1 MNNVEILSSF
11 ITKDDLLRVI
21 SSLKNQIELEIEAS
35 EIKDKALYRQ
45 QVFVKL
51 NLIFR
56 RQIVLSED
64 EAKDFYE
71 SNPFF
76 FEERV
81 NLFYELIDMV
91 NNEIKVAYIP
101 DKLTLCAFFRIT
113 AETWDNFVSS
123 YSTIK
128 ESIRRTFVS
137 LEEFIISMTT
147 TGVEI
152 GQLKPIAFEKM
163 KLKGKFGGSNL
174 EYHQNPKINSATVIT
189 MQEAANKES
198 SFIASKYDAF
208 QKLENKVD
216 KTE

>member
-1 MNNVEILSSF
+1 MNNAEILSTF
-11 ITKDDLLRVI
+11 TTKDDLLRVI
-21 SSLKNQIELEIEAS
+21 ASLKNQIELEIEAS
-35 EIKDKALYRQ
+35 EIKDKSLYRQ

-56 RQIVLSED
+56 RQIVLSEE
-64 EAKDFYE
+64 EAKEFYE
-71 SNPFF
+71 NNPFF

-113 AETWDNFVSS
+113 AETWDSFVSPYADLKDS
-123 YSTIK
+123 IK
-128 ESIRRTFVS
+128 RVFIS

-163 KLKGKFGGSNL
+163 KLKGKFGGNNI

-198 SFIASKYDAF
+198 SFIASKYDSF

-216 KTE
+216 KEH